1 MPNEDKEVS
10 RDRATRETN
19 RCCHPPPTKT
29 SQLFTLTI
37 KPRTLTSRAKNSP
50 HHETTIMPTP
60 QPKGV
65 AAKPSRAIFDP
76 FNSSATGHQRAEN
89 RLGGSTSWRDSR
101 ALKLRAQFVSG
112 AGGGERVSDTVGA
125 GSLEFGRDGRTESGG
140 WVEGA
145 KGLRTGG
152 QTSLWG
158 AMKVEKKDVERSH
171 GKEIKVEGG
180 GEEDA
185 TVAATCVVNAFTPL
199 KKAADG
205 SYRETSWTSHE
216 ASPSHLLSPWDA
228 EEAPSPVD
236 DEDLIQAV
244 ENVEEAT
251 KSTGAELSSLPLS
264 TPPSTSSTVYPQ
276 IFSNL
281 TFYING
287 STAPHISDH
296 KLKHLLSL
304 HGGNLSIS
312 LGRKSVTHVII
323 GKPGSAGEG
332 CGGGLAGT
340 KIQKEISR
348 QRGKALHFVTAEWVV
363 QSAKAGKR
371 LAESRFE
378 GMKLA
383 PKGVGGI
390 AGMFAKQ
397 AGVKRPG

>member
-1 MPNEDKEVS
+1 MTTPK
-10 RDRATRETN
+10 
-19 RCCHPPPTKT
+19 PP
-29 SQLFTLTI
+29 
-37 KPRTLTSRAKNSP
+37 A
-50 HHETTIMPTP
+50 
-60 QPKGV
+60 PKGK

-101 ALKLRAQFVSG
+101 SLKLRQQFVSG
-112 AGGGERVSDTVGA
+112 SGGGKRVSDTVGA
-125 GSLEFGRDGRTESGG
+125 GSLDFGRDGRTESGG
-140 WVEGA
+140 WVDGA

-152 QTSLWG
+152 QTSLWES
-158 AMKVEKKDVERSH
+158 MKVEKDVERH
-171 GKEIKVEGG
+171 AKRIKVED
-180 GEEDA
+180 DA
-185 TVAATCVVNAFTPL
+185 TRVVNAFTPV
-199 KKAADG
+199 KKLDG

-216 ASPSHLLSPWDA
+216 ASPSHSLSPWNVDQDSSA
-228 EEAPSPVD
+228 LD

-244 ENVEEAT
+244 ENVEEKT
-251 KSTGAELSSLPLS
+251 KSTAAEPLPSSISPS
-264 TPPSTSSTVYPQ
+264 PSTTLTSYPQ

-312 LGRKSVTHVII
+312 LARKSVTHVII
-323 GKPGSAGEG
+323 GKPSSAGEG

-363 QSAKAGKR
+363 QSAKAGRR
-371 LAESRFE
+371 LAESWSE

-397 AGVKRPG
+397 AGGNKPG

>member
-1 MPNEDKEVS
+1 
-10 RDRATRETN
+10 
-19 RCCHPPPTKT
+19 
-29 SQLFTLTI
+29 LFTHA
-37 KPRTLTSRAKNSP
+37 TSPFNN
-50 HHETTIMPTP
+50 EIQTIMTSPEP
-60 QPKGV
+60 HNPAPKGR
-65 AAKPSRAIFDP
+65 AAKPSRQIFDP

-89 RLGGSTSWRDSR
+89 PLGGSTSWRDSR
-101 ALKLRAQFVSG
+101 FLKLRQQFVSG
-112 AGGGERVSDTVGA
+112 SGGGKRVSDTVGA
-125 GSLEFGRDGRTESGG
+125 GSLEFGCDGRTESGG
-140 WVEGA
+140 WIDGA

-152 QTSLWG
+152 QTSLWES
-158 AMKVEKKDVERSH
+158 MQVEKDVEQPPPA
-171 GKEIKVEGG
+171 KKIKL
-180 GEEDA
+180 EDA
-185 TVAATCVVNAFTPL
+185 TATRVVNAFTPV
-199 KKAADG
+199 KKSGG
-205 SYRETSWTSHE
+205 SYRESSWTSHE
-216 ASPSHLLSPWDA
+216 ASPSHLISPWDV
-228 EEAPSPVD
+228 EESSPLV
-236 DEDLIQAV
+236 DEDVLQAV
-244 ENVEEAT
+244 EQVERQT
-251 KSTGAELSSLPLS
+251 KSTAVEPSS
-264 TPPSTSSTVYPQ
+264 STSPLQSTTSYPQ

-323 GKPGSAGEG
+323 RKPGSAGEG

-340 KIQKEISR
+340 KIQKEIAR

-363 QSAKAGKR
+363 QSARAGKR

-397 AGVKRPG
+397 AGIKRPG

>member
-1 MPNEDKEVS
+1 MTASKPPKGLAAKS
-10 RDRATRETN
+10 TRAT
-19 RCCHPPPTKT
+19 
-29 SQLFTLTI
+29 
-37 KPRTLTSRAKNSP
+37 
-50 HHETTIMPTP
+50 
-60 QPKGV
+60 
-65 AAKPSRAIFDP
+65 FDP

-101 ALKLRAQFVSG
+101 SLKLREQFVSG
-112 AGGGERVSDTVGA
+112 VGGGKRVSDTVGA

-152 QTSLWG
+152 QMSLWES
-158 AMKVEKKDVERSH
+158 MKVEKKKEGEER
-171 GKEIKVEGG
+171 VEGG
-180 GEEDA
+180 DGRGGEIVGTAAAA
-185 TVAATCVVNAFTPL
+185 TATATCVVNAFTPV
-199 KKAADG
+199 KKADG
-205 SYRETSWTSHE
+205 SYRESSWTSHE
-216 ASPSHLLSPWDA
+216 ASPSHLLSPWDV
-228 EEAPSPVD
+228 EESSSLLD
-236 DEDLIQAV
+236 DEELIQAV
-244 ENVEEAT
+244 TQVEEAT
-251 KSTGAELSSLPLS
+251 KSTTKPSSSSSLLSS
-264 TPPSTSSTVYPQ
+264 PSTLTSTSYPQ
-276 IFSNL
+276 IFSGL

-323 GKPGSAGEG
+323 GRPGSAGEG

-340 KIQKEISR
+340 KIQKEIAR
-348 QRGKALHFVTAEWVV
+348 QRGKAIHFVTAEWVV
-363 QSAKAGKR
+363 QSAKEGKR

-390 AGMFAKQ
+390 AGLFAKQ
-397 AGVKRPG
+397 AGGKRPG